1 MIGWLI
7 LGILALI
14 LAAAVLTPVQVRVTY
29 DRDGLTVRAGYG
41 PLHLQLYPRP
51 AGEKEKKEA
60 KPKKEKKAKKEK
72 PEKEKKPRAKINREQ
87 ILYSLEKLP
96 PVLGKALKRAGRR
109 VTISPLQVFLL
120 IAGTDPADTAQ
131 LYGCLTSA
139 LASGLPVL
147 QRTVRVREQD
157 IRLYPDFAEELTRCE
172 ADVGV
177 SIRPWDVLVIAVCA
191 GASLVRWFLGFRKLA
206 SPPPAEKETA
216 DVKAEHEDGATGEA
230 A

>member
-131 LYGCLTSA
+131 LYGRLTSA

-157 IRLYPDFAEELTRCE
+157 IRLYPDFAEERTRRGRCGRE
-172 ADVGV
+172 HTAMG
-177 SIRPWDVLVIAVCA
+177 CA
-191 GASLVRWFLGFRKLA
+191 GNRGVCRGKPCQVVLGIPEA
-206 SPPPAEKETA
+206 GVPAACGKR
-216 DVKAEHEDGATGEA
+216 DGGREGRA
-230 A
+230 

>member
-1 MIGWLI
+1 MSTFEE
-7 LGILALI
+7 LG
-14 LAAAVLTPVQVRVTY
+14 VS
-29 DRDGLTVRAGYG
+29 
-41 PLHLQLYPRP
+41 
-51 AGEKEKKEA
+51 E
-60 KPKKEKKAKKEK
+60 
-72 PEKEKKPRAKINREQ
+72 
-87 ILYSLEKLP
+87 
-96 PVLGKALKRAGRR
+96 
-109 VTISPLQVFLL
+109 PLQRAVTDLGFEYPMPIQERVIPRLL
-120 IAGTDPADTAQ
+120 GDAKDIV
-131 LYGCLTSA
+131 A
-139 LASGLPVL
+139 LAQTGTGKTAAFGLPVL

-157 IRLYPDFAEELTRCE
+157 IRLYPDFAEERTRCE

>member
-131 LYGCLTSA
+131 LYGRLTSA

-147 QRTVRVREQD
+147 QRTVRPGAGYPAVSGFCGGADAVRG
-157 IRLYPDFAEELTRCE
+157 RCGRE
-172 ADVGV
+172 HTAMG
-177 SIRPWDVLVIAVCA
+177 CA
-191 GASLVRWFLGFRKLA
+191 GNRGVCRGKPCQVVLGIPEA
-206 SPPPAEKETA
+206 GVPAACGKR
-216 DVKAEHEDGATGEA
+216 DGGREGRA
-230 A
+230 